1 MNKVDIYKYLL
12 SLAIKDMQNQDFS
25 DDTIYE
31 ITNEIVGQ
39 INREKLVERC
49 SEKIKQGISAYN
61 EASIPADSVKGA
73 EVSE

>member
-1 MNKVDIYKYLL
+1 MNFTD
-12 SLAIKDMQNQDFS
+12 SGDMQNQDFS

-31 ITNEIVGQ
+31 ITNEIVSQ

-61 EASIPADSVKGA
+61 EGIPADSVKGA